1 MRKIGIVGGVAW
13 LSTIDYYTEICPR
26 RKASLRRTCAPDGL
40 DELSRVVVSNGPGGT
55 MATVIADMSMSLDG
69 FIADRNDDVGPLFDW
84 YRVGPVTTPS
94 ADKRWSFHTSEASAK
109 ALREFLPAIGAPRL
123 RAACLRLHQGVGRST
138 SSRVSGL
145 CRHPQRAQ
153 GLATRRR
160 TLHVRDWGVESA
172 VAQAKVVAGDKIVP
186 RAPPSRW
193 PR

>member
-26 RKASLRRTCAPDGL
+26 RKAFLRRTCAPDGL

-109 ALREFLPAIGAPRL
+109 ALREFLP
-123 RAACLRLHQGVGRST
+123 
-138 SSRVSGL
+138 
-145 CRHPQRAQ
+145 
-153 GLATRRR
+153 
-160 TLHVRDWGVESA
+160 
-172 VAQAKVVAGDKIVP
+172 
-186 RAPPSRW
+186 
-193 PR
+193 